1 MERAKILHLRACSV
15 MAAARPW
22 WPARLAVE
30 IHLKLRKGLGERVA
44 LGLAVVIAA
53 EDRGDTLFERRG
65 GFGDDILVALHQ
77 HDSHAIAGPTING
90 ADLVDAQ
97 TC

>member
-1 MERAKILHLRACSV
+1 MACILYLS
-15 MAAARPW
+15 AAMNW
-22 WPARLAVE
+22 LVW
-30 IHLKLRKGLGERVA
+30 